1 VQRHEDRDP
10 SDHLPFLMR
19 RLLLVLVLGCG
30 SAPGPRPTPPPP
42 APHGPQPLETINL
55 VTTASSAPLATGQI
69 YLLKASGSV
78 TVGARR
84 QDAEWAFADGAAPDD
99 LVAETDVGIDVGR
112 KRVLPA
118 TGRKPSPP
126 TDERLKWFGPYQ
138 PDHVYY
144 LLVTGTGAPLSLR
157 LITAGPAAGALT
169 VAVYRLTPAPPAIG
183 APLET
188 VMVPAREKVMVHS
201 AYKPAPNAIH
211 LLQAVG
217 EVQVGGPGA
226 MGDAEFHDY
235 KADGRGFN
243 EGEAGVDFGVG
254 VDQAEIGAPGAPT
267 TGSQHPQRHLK
278 WGAFR
283 LDHTYY
289 MLHAGTGDAIGLNY
303 HDSGGKT
310 GIYKD
315 NEGFLPVS
323 IFPVP

>member
-1 VQRHEDRDP
+1 
-10 SDHLPFLMR
+10 MK
-19 RLLLVLVLGCG
+19 RLLTALLLCACK
-30 SAPGPRPTPPPP
+30 SAPLPRPEPVP
-42 APHGPQPLETINL
+42 AASGPQPLETIVL
-55 VTTASSAPLATGQI
+55 ASRASSAPLAAGQM
-69 YLLKASGSV
+69 YLLKATGVV
-78 TVGARR
+78 TVGNRR
-84 QDAEWAFADGAAPDD
+84 QDAEWTFADGSEPAD
-99 LVAETDVGIDVGR
+99 LVAATDVGIDVGI

-118 TGRKPSPP
+118 LGRKPAPP
-126 TDERLKWFGPYQ
+126 SDERLKWFGGYR

-157 LITAGPAAGALT
+157 LISAEPPKGALT
-169 VAVYRLTPAPPAIG
+169 LAIYRLTPAPPAIG

-188 VMVPAREKVMVHS
+188 VMVPAREKVLVQS
-201 AYKPAPNAIH
+201 ALRPAPGSIH

-235 KADGRGFN
+235 HPDGRGFN
-243 EGEAGVDFGVG
+243 EGEAGVDFGLG
-254 VDQAEIGAPGAPT
+254 VDQPEIGSPGAAT
-267 TGSQHPQRHLK
+267 TGSQHPQRRHK

-283 LDHTYY
+283 MDHTYY

-310 GIYKD
+310 GVYKD
-315 NEGFLPVS
+315 NEGFLPLS

>member
-1 VQRHEDRDP
+1 
-10 SDHLPFLMR
+10 MR
-19 RLLLVLVLGCG
+19 RLLPVLLLGCQ
-30 SAPGPRPTPPPP
+30 SAPAPRPTPPPA
-42 APHGPQPLETINL
+42 APQGPQPVETIAL
-55 VTTASSAPLATGQI
+55 GTTATSAPLAAGQI
-69 YLLKASGSV
+69 YLLKASGAV
-78 TVGARR
+78 TVGGRQ
-84 QDAEWAFADGAAPDD
+84 QDAEWLVSDAGAAD
-99 LVAETDVGIDVGR
+99 LAGETDVGVDVGI

-118 TGRKPSPP
+118 TGRKPAPP
-126 TDERLKWFGPYQ
+126 TNERLKWFGAYRPE
-138 PDHVYY
+138 HVYY

-157 LITAGPAAGALT
+157 LITTGPATGALT
-169 VAVYRLTPAPPAIG
+169 VAIYRLTPAPPGIG

-201 AYKPAPNAIH
+201 TIKPAPNAVH

-254 VDQAEIGAPGAPT
+254 VDQPEIGAPGAPT
-267 TGSQHPQRHLK
+267 TGSQHPQRDRK

-283 LDHTYY
+283 LDHTYF

-315 NEGFLPVS
+315 NDGFLPVT

>member
-1 VQRHEDRDP
+1 
-10 SDHLPFLMR
+10 MK
-19 RLLLVLVLGCG
+19 RLLTALLLCGCK
-30 SAPGPRPTPPPP
+30 SAPLPRPEPVP
-42 APHGPQPLETINL
+42 APWGPQPLETIVL
-55 VTTASSAPLATGQI
+55 ASQASSAPLAAGQM
-69 YLLKASGSV
+69 YLLKATGVV
-78 TVGARR
+78 TVGNRR
-84 QDAEWAFADGAAPDD
+84 QDAEWTFADGSAPADLAA
-99 LVAETDVGIDVGR
+99 ATDVGIDVGV

-118 TGRKPSPP
+118 LGRKPAPP
-126 TDERLKWFGPYQ
+126 SDDRLKWFGGYR

-157 LITAGPAAGALT
+157 LISAEPSRGALT
-169 VAVYRLTPAPPAIG
+169 VAIYRLTPAPPAIG

-188 VMVPAREKVMVHS
+188 VMVPAREKVLVQS
-201 AYKPAPNAIH
+201 ALRPTPGSIH

-235 KADGRGFN
+235 HPDGRGFN
-243 EGEAGVDFGVG
+243 EGEAGVDFGLG
-254 VDQAEIGAPGAPT
+254 VDEPEIGAPGAAT
-267 TGSQHPQRHLK
+267 TGSQHPQRRHK

-283 LDHTYY
+283 MDHTYY

-310 GIYKD
+310 GVYKD
-315 NEGFLPVS
+315 NEGFLPIS

>member
-1 VQRHEDRDP
+1 
-10 SDHLPFLMR
+10 MR
-19 RLLLVLVLGCG
+19 LILCGLLLLACR
-30 SAPGPRPTPPPP
+30 STP
-42 APHGPQPLETINL
+42 ATRSEAVVAIREQPHGPAPLETIQL
-55 VTTASSAPLATGQI
+55 SGAARSTAPLVRGEL
-69 YLLKASGSV
+69 YLLRASGVV

-84 QDAEWAFADGAAPDD
+84 LDAEWAFAPDGSGATDTLDA
-99 LVAETDVGIDVGR
+99 LDVGIDVGT

-118 TGRKPSPP
+118 TGRKPAPP
-126 TDERLKWFGPYQ
+126 SDERTKWFGAYRE
-138 PDHVYY
+138 DHVYH
-144 LLVTGTGAPLSLR
+144 LLLTGEGTPLSLR
-157 LITAGPAAGALT
+157 LIAPQPVAGAL
-169 VAVYRLTPAPPAIG
+169 AVSVFRLSPAPPAIG

-188 VMVPAREKVMVHS
+188 VMVPVREKVSVRS
-201 AYKPAPNAIH
+201 ACKPPVGSVH

-235 KADGRGFN
+235 KADGRGHN

-254 VDQAEIGAPGAPT
+254 VDQAEVGTPGMST
-267 TGSQHPQRHLK
+267 TGPGHQQRHHK
-278 WGAFR
+278 WGPFR

-289 MLHAGTGDAIGLNY
+289 MLHAGTGDAIGLSY

-315 NEGFLPVS
+315 NDGFMPVS